1 VSAVISIEQISVYRL
16 IIRFVVY
23 NQLISGGRLRQ
34 HLALAVIEQ
43 DLANG
48 KFLFVQ
54 KSFRLLRSAIHPQL
68 PRQKQTD
75 NQGNRGGHKDEL
87 KRVAGD
93 DAAQ

>member
-54 KSFRLLRSAIHPQL
+54 KFCKFLFLRKEDTLYFHDDCFEEGAIFEYVTSGIGVIAE
-68 PRQKQTD
+68 QK
-75 NQGNRGGHKDEL
+75 
-87 KRVAGD
+87 
-93 DAAQ
+93 